1 MSDLVVVFDFDRT
14 MIEGDSDDWVV
25 TQMGLTQ
32 IFNQL
37 RRTLPWNSL
46 MDRMMEELH
55 SLDKTVEDI
64 ANCLR
69 LTPFD
74 SHMIEAIKS
83 AHSLGCDLKIISD
96 ANQFFI
102 ETILE
107 HHGLLGCFSEI
118 YTNPTFVDA
127 NGKLRILPYHNSAL
141 AHHGCNLCPSNLCKG
156 VVLNDICTS
165 ALGHGKKRFIYLGD
179 GRGDICPTLK
189 LVDGDYV
196 MPRKNYPLWDRICS
210 KPTLIKAEVHEWSNA
225 EELEKVLLHLINTIS
240 INENCGG
247 KNSSHPNSSK
257 CQSKTRPFCSIS

>member
-1 MSDLVVVFDFDRT
+1 MV
-14 MIEGDSDDWVV
+14 
-25 TQMGLTQ
+25 
-32 IFNQL
+32 
-37 RRTLPWNSL
+37 
-46 MDRMMEELH
+46 
-55 SLDKTVEDI
+55 
-64 ANCLR
+64 
-69 LTPFD
+69 
-74 SHMIEAIKS
+74 
-83 AHSLGCDLKIISD
+83 
-96 ANQFFI
+96 
-102 ETILE
+102 
-107 HHGLLGCFSEI
+107 
-118 YTNPTFVDA
+118 
-127 NGKLRILPYHNSAL
+127 
-141 AHHGCNLCPSNLCKG
+141 
-156 VVLNDICTS
+156 NDIRTS